1 MSRLLTPEEIEALR
15 AGGPAASE
23 PARPLRVGD
32 EVEIV
37 VDGMT
42 LAQGRLISQRG
53 RVCVRVE
60 KLVTSAASGAKT
72 PVFGRKE
79 KQ

>member
-15 AGGPAASE
+15 AGGPAATSE
-23 PARPLRVGD
+23 SPRPLRVGD

-42 LAQGRLISQRG
+42 LAQGRLISERG
-53 RVCVRVE
+53 RVCVCVE
-60 KLVTSAASGAKT
+60 KLVTSEA
-72 PVFGRKE
+72 R
-79 KQ
+79 

>member
-1 MSRLLTPEEIEALR
+1 MSRLLTREEIEALR
-15 AGGPAASE
+15 ASGPAVTE
-23 PARPLRVGD
+23 PAMRLSVGD

-42 LAQGRLISQRG
+42 LAKGRLVSHDG

-60 KLVTSAASGAKT
+60 RLVGH
-72 PVFGRKE
+72 KE
-79 KQ
+79 K

>member
-1 MSRLLTPEEIEALR
+1 MSRLLTSEEIEALR
-15 AGGPAASE
+15 ASGPSATPE

-42 LAQGRLISQRG
+42 LAQGRLISDRG
-53 RVCVRVE
+53 RMCVCVE
-60 KLVTSAASGAKT
+60 KLMTPEAAGAKS
-72 PVFGRKE
+72 PAA
-79 KQ
+79 